1 MVATLK
7 ESVTRKVFP
16 KGQIVI
22 PVALRKKYH
31 IDIGDHLDVIPKA
44 DGILLKPMPKKE
56 GKKSLTD
63 CLFGIFGKYLH
74 GAEQLLR
81 HENGTGK
88 TQTGEVEFR
97 IKSIAGTDQKSG
109 IQEEECPKHRG
120 PSTSHEKPV
129 SHKAQDK
136 AQRNV
141 SRGGRVVCYALSG
154 IFY

>member
-22 PVALRKKYH
+22 PVALRRKYH

-63 CLFGIFGKYLH
+63 CLFGMFGKY
-74 GAEQLLR
+74 AK
-81 HENGTGK
+81 GK
-88 TQTGEVEFR
+88 PKLKKANINRATE
-97 IKSIAGTDQKSG
+97 AGFIEG
-109 IQEEECPKHRG
+109 W
-120 PSTSHEKPV
+120 EK
-129 SHKAQDK
+129 
-136 AQRNV
+136 
-141 SRGGRVVCYALSG
+141 
-154 IFY
+154 